1 MIRIPFSP
9 ATVRHRLAA
18 NLLLP
23 VVVCY
28 ILGGTAARYMTPD
41 QAGILL
47 TNLAGILM
55 LALLFLFRRQR
66 LALYL
71 VPAVFIL
78 IGFAQTGRSLSP
90 PDNPAAISNL
100 LAGKSRVTLTGTLLH
115 MPEYNG
121 RTTRFDLA
129 VDSVLFRRPRA
140 DNTPRLIP
148 AQGRVSLSL
157 KGRPENPVRP
167 GDRLLVL
174 AVINRTYNYQTP
186 GAFDYRLYLAERS
199 IFVTG
204 RIPEPADI
212 MVFRQPDNPWFR
224 RLRFLPERLRQ
235 HITAFLTNHLEP
247 ESAGLYQALLIG
259 SRAGISAKTLEH
271 FKATGCMHLLA
282 ISGIHMALLGLLITV
297 SLTWLMKR
305 STALLL
311 RIHVPTVATLL
322 ALPPLVGYAL
332 IAGLNTPVIRA
343 LLMAVLF
350 LFAVALRRQRSLVH
364 VVAAAALIL
373 LLFKPPA
380 LFSVSFQL
388 SFAAVLAITLIYPR
402 LLAILDNGE
411 TTAAAKIPLLTRL
424 SRYGRAAFMVSVA
437 ATLGA
442 LPFLLYYF
450 NRFSTIGPVVN
461 LLVEPLL
468 CFWALP
474 LGLLAAPLIFF
485 APGVAA
491 VLFRI
496 GALGITAADKVTL
509 LGSRLPF
516 ASYRTITPTVTE
528 IILYY
533 AILGLW
539 LANGRKKGATM
550 ILLAPALLLV
560 VSFTHGLWLPRTGR
574 TTMVSFLDVGQGSST
589 LMQLAG
595 GKTVLLDGGST
606 TSENFDIGERVIA
619 PFLWKKRLWRL
630 TDLVISHP
638 HSDHYNGMGFIL
650 RHFRPAR
657 LWINGDRDEAWT
669 YRKILRTAARQGVKI
684 LVPEPGQ
691 RLVSAAAT
699 ELVCLGM
706 TGADAHNRALPP
718 PGVPVND
725 QSLVLRLRA
734 GAYAFLFP
742 GDISTAAE
750 KKLLD
755 QHRELRADIL
765 LAPHHGSKTSSSRA
779 FIAAVNPK
787 IIIVSAGHRGRGR
800 YPDPAR
806 RKQWRR
812 ENITVLETAKAG
824 TVTCSTDG
832 KKLAVK
838 TWQKRGTDGNLSR
851 YHNYRGRGRLP
862 AGPVTP
868 R

>member
-1 MIRIPFSP
+1 MRFSLP
-9 ATVRHRLAA
+9 TIQHWISG

-28 ILGGTAARYMTPD
+28 ILGGTAARYLVSGP
-41 QAGILL
+41 AGLL
-47 TNLAGILM
+47 FTNLLIIIM
-55 LALLFLFRRQR
+55 LALLFLCRRR
-66 LALYL
+66 PLALYL
-71 VPAVFIL
+71 VPAVFVL
-78 IGFAQTGRSLSP
+78 IGFAHTGRSLLP

-100 LAGKSRVTLTGTLLH
+100 LTTKSRVTLTGTLLH
-115 MPEYNG
+115 MPAYNG

-140 DNTPRLIP
+140 GNTPRLVP

-157 KGRPENPVRP
+157 QGRPGKPVRP
-167 GDRLLVL
+167 GDRLLVM
-174 AVINRTYNYQTP
+174 AVINRVYNYQTP

-212 MVFRQPDNPWFR
+212 MVFRQPENQWFR

-235 HITAFLTNHLEP
+235 HIAAFLSNHLAP

-322 ALPPLVGYAL
+322 ALPPLAGYAL
-332 IAGLNTPVIRA
+332 IAGLNTPVLRA
-343 LLMAVLF
+343 LLMAGLF

-364 VVAAAALIL
+364 VVAAAAFIL
-373 LLFKPPA
+373 LLFKPLA

-388 SFAAVLAITLIYPR
+388 SFAAVLAITLVYPR
-402 LLAILDNGE
+402 LLAILDRGE
-411 TTAAAKIPLLTRL
+411 TTATTKISPFTRL
-424 SRYGRAAFMVSVA
+424 SGYGRAAFMVSVA

-474 LGLLAAPLIFF
+474 IGLLATPLIFF
-485 APGVAA
+485 APAA
-491 VLFRI
+491 AAMLFKI
-496 GALGITAADKVTL
+496 GALGITAADKVTW

-516 ASYRTITPTVTE
+516 ASYWTITPTVME

-533 AILGLW
+533 TIICLW
-539 LANGRKKGATM
+539 LAGYKKKGTTLV
-550 ILLAPALLLV
+550 LLAPALLLV
-560 VSFTHGLWLPRTGR
+560 FSFTHGLWFPRTGR
-574 TTMVSFLDVGQGSST
+574 TTTVSFLDVGQGSST
-589 LMQLAG
+589 LMQLPG

-619 PFLWKKRLWRL
+619 PFLWKKRLWHL

-638 HSDHYNGMGFIL
+638 HSDHYNGMGFII

-669 YRKILRTAARQGVKI
+669 YREILRTAARQGVKI
-684 LVPEPGQ
+684 LVPGPGQ
-691 RLVSAAAT
+691 RLAAAAAT
-699 ELVCLGM
+699 KLVCLGM
-706 TGADAHNRALPP
+706 TEAAEHNRAVPP

-725 QSLVLRLRA
+725 QSLVLRLND
-734 GAYAFLFP
+734 GDCAFLFP
-742 GDISTAAE
+742 GDISKAAE

-779 FIAAVNPK
+779 FISAINPK

-800 YPDPAR
+800 YPDPAYLNR
-806 RKQWRR
+806 WRR
-812 ENITVLETAKAG
+812 ENRTVLETATAG
-824 TVTCSTDG
+824 TITCITDG
-832 KKLAVK
+832 KKIEIK
-838 TWQKRGTDGNLSR
+838 TWPQNL
-851 YHNYRGRGRLP
+851 HL
-862 AGPVTP
+862 
-868 R
+868 

>member
-1 MIRIPFSP
+1 MF
-9 ATVRHRLAA
+9 T
-18 NLLLP
+18 
-23 VVVCY
+23 
-28 ILGGTAARYMTPD
+28 D
-41 QAGILL
+41 
-47 TNLAGILM
+47 LAGILM
-55 LALLFLFRRQR
+55 LAGLFLFRRR
-66 LALYL
+66 RPALYL

-78 IGFAQTGRSLSP
+78 IGFVHTGRSLSP

-100 LAGKSRVTLTGTLLH
+100 LATKSRVTLTGTLLH

-121 RTTRFDLA
+121 RTTRFEIA

-140 DNTPRLIP
+140 GNTPRLIP

-157 KGRPENPVRP
+157 QGRPGKPIRP
-167 GDRLLVL
+167 GDRLLVI

-204 RIPEPADI
+204 RIPGPADI
-212 MVFRQPDNPWFR
+212 MIFREPGNPWFR
-224 RLRFLPERLRQ
+224 RVRFFPERLRQ
-235 HITAFLTNHLEP
+235 HIAAFLNNHLAP

-259 SRAGISAKTLEH
+259 SRTGISARTLEH

-305 STALLL
+305 STTLLL
-311 RIHVPTVATLL
+311 HIHVPTVATLL
-322 ALPPLVGYAL
+322 ALPPLAGYAL
-332 IAGLNTPVIRA
+332 IAGMNTPVLRA
-343 LLMAVLF
+343 LLMAGLF

-373 LLFKPPA
+373 LLFKPLA

-388 SFAAVLAITLIYPR
+388 SFAAVLAITLIYPH
-402 LLAILDNGE
+402 LLTILDGGAA
-411 TTAAAKIPLLTRL
+411 TAAAKISLPAKLF
-424 SRYGRAAFMVSVA
+424 RYGRAAFMVSVA

-474 LGLLAAPLIFF
+474 IGLLATPMVFF
-485 APGVAA
+485 APGAA
-491 VLFRI
+491 AMLFRI

-516 ASYRTITPTVTE
+516 ASYWTITPTPME

-533 AILGLW
+533 TIICLW
-539 LANGRKKGATM
+539 LAGCKKKRTTL
-550 ILLAPALLLV
+550 ILLVPALLLIF
-560 VSFTHGLWLPRTGR
+560 SFTHGLWFPRTGR
-574 TTMVSFLDVGQGSST
+574 TTTVSFLDVGQGSST
-589 LMQLAG
+589 LMQLPG

-619 PFLWKKRLWRL
+619 PFLWKKRLWHL

-657 LWINGDRDEAWT
+657 LWINGDRDEAWI
-669 YRKILRTAARQGVKI
+669 YRKIIRTAARQGVKI
-684 LVPEPGQ
+684 IVPRPGQ
-691 RLVSAAAT
+691 CLVSDAAT
-699 ELVCLGM
+699 RLVCLGM
-706 TGADAHNRALPP
+706 TEADEHNRALPP

-725 QSLVLRLRA
+725 QSLVLRLRD
-734 GAYAFLFP
+734 GDYAFLFP
-742 GDISTAAE
+742 GDISTTAE
-750 KKLLD
+750 KKLLN
-755 QHRELRADIL
+755 QHRELQADIL
-765 LAPHHGSKTSSSRA
+765 LAPHHGSKTSGSRA

-787 IIIVSAGHRGRGR
+787 IIIVSAGHWGRGR
-800 YPDPAR
+800 FPDQAHLR
-806 RKQWRR
+806 RWRR
-812 ENITVLETAKAG
+812 ENITVLETAKVG
-824 TVTCSTDG
+824 TVTCNTDG
-832 KKLAVK
+832 KKLEVR
-838 TWQKRGTDGNLSR
+838 TWQGT
-851 YHNYRGRGRLP
+851 RLP
-862 AGPVTP
+862 AGQVTP

>member
-1 MIRIPFSP
+1 MVRLRFSLT
-9 ATVRHRLAA
+9 TVQRWFAG

-28 ILGGTAARYMTPD
+28 ILGGTAARYFLPNP
-41 QAGILL
+41 AGLL
-47 TNLAGILM
+47 FTDLAGLMM
-55 LALLFLFRRQR
+55 LALLFLFRRRR

-78 IGFAQTGRSLSP
+78 IGFARTGQGLLP
-90 PDNPAAISNL
+90 PGNPAAIANL
-100 LAGKSRVTLTGTLLH
+100 LTTRSRVTLTGTLLR

-121 RTTRFDLA
+121 RITRLIIA

-140 DNTPRLIP
+140 GGTPSPVP
-148 AQGRVSLSL
+148 ARGRVSLSL
-157 KGRPENPVRP
+157 HGRPEDTIRP
-167 GDRLLVL
+167 GDRLLVI

-186 GAFDYRLYLAERS
+186 GAFDYRLYLAERD

-212 MVFRQPDNPWFR
+212 MVFREPENPWFR

-235 HITAFLTNHLEP
+235 HITAFLDSHLEP
-247 ESAGLYQALLIG
+247 EAAGLYRALLVG
-259 SRAGISAKTLEH
+259 SRSGISAKTLAH

-282 ISGIHMALLGLLITV
+282 ISGIHMALLGLMITL

-305 STALLL
+305 STTLLL
-311 RIHVPTVATLL
+311 HIHVPTVATLL

-332 IAGLNTPVIRA
+332 IAGMNTPVIRA

-364 VVAAAALIL
+364 IVAAAALIL
-373 LLFKPPA
+373 LLCKPQA

-388 SFAAVLAITLIYPR
+388 SFAAVLAITLVYPR
-402 LLAILDNGE
+402 LLAILDGGE
-411 TTAAAKIPLLTRL
+411 TTAAKETPRRNKLY
-424 SRYGRAAFMVSVA
+424 RYVLAAFMVSVA

-450 NRFSTIGPVVN
+450 NRFSTIGPVIN

-474 LGLLAAPLIFF
+474 IGLLATPLIFF
-485 APGVAA
+485 APGTAA
-491 VLFRI
+491 ILFRV

-516 ASYRTITPTVTE
+516 ASCRTITPTSME

-533 AILGLW
+533 AILCLW
-539 LANGRKKGATM
+539 LAAHKKKGATL
-550 ILLAPALLLV
+550 ILLAPALVLV
-560 VSFTHGLWLPRTGR
+560 VSFTHGLWLPHSGR
-574 TTMVSFLDVGQGSST
+574 TTTVSFLDVGQGSST
-589 LMQLAG
+589 LMQLPG

-619 PFLWKKRLWRL
+619 PFLWKKRLWHL

-684 LVPEPGQ
+684 IVPRPGQ
-691 RLVSAAAT
+691 RLASAAAT
-699 ELVCLGM
+699 KLVCLGM
-706 TGADAHNRALPP
+706 TRTDAHNRSGPAIPP
-718 PGVPVND
+718 PGVSVND
-725 QSLVLRLRA
+725 QSLVLRLSA

-742 GDISTAAE
+742 GDISKTAE

-765 LAPHHGSKTSSSRA
+765 LAPHHGSKTSGSRA
-779 FIAAVNPK
+779 FISAVNPK

-800 YPDPAR
+800 YPDPAHLKR
-806 RKQWRR
+806 WRR
-812 ENITVLETAKAG
+812 ENRIVLETAKVG
-824 TVTCSTDG
+824 TVTCITDG
-832 KKLAVK
+832 KKLEVK
-838 TWQKRGTDGNLSR
+838 TWRGKWR
-851 YHNYRGRGRLP
+851 P
-862 AGPVTP
+862 GPVIL

>member
-1 MIRIPFSP
+1 MDRMRFSLT
-9 ATVRHRLAA
+9 TVQHRLAA

-28 ILGGTAARYMTPD
+28 ILGGVAARYLAPD
-41 QAGILL
+41 PAALQF
-47 TNLAGILM
+47 TDLAGLMM
-55 LALLFLFRRQR
+55 LALLFLGRRRR

-71 VPAVFIL
+71 VPVVFIL
-78 IGFAQTGRSLSP
+78 IGFARTGQSLLP

-100 LAGKSRVTLTGTLLH
+100 LTTKSRVTLTGTLLH

-140 DNTPRLIP
+140 GNNPRLVP

-157 KGRPENPVRP
+157 KGKPENTIRP
-167 GDRLLVL
+167 GDRLLVM

-186 GAFDYRLYLAERS
+186 GAFDYRLYLAERA

-204 RIPEPADI
+204 RIPKPADI
-212 MVFRQPDNPWFR
+212 MVFREPENPWFR
-224 RLRFLPERLRQ
+224 RVRFLPERLRQ
-235 HITAFLTNHLEP
+235 HIAAFLNNHLEP
-247 ESAGLYQALLIG
+247 EAAGLYQALLIG
-259 SRAGISAKTLEH
+259 SRSGISAKTLAH

-282 ISGIHMALLGLLITV
+282 ISGIHMALLGLMITL

-305 STALLL
+305 STTLLL
-311 RIHVPTVATLL
+311 HVHVPTVATLL

-332 IAGLNTPVIRA
+332 IAGMNTPVIRA

-364 VVAAAALIL
+364 IVAAAALIL
-373 LLFKPPA
+373 LLFKPQA

-402 LLAILDNGE
+402 LLTILDRGE
-411 TTAAAKIPLLTRL
+411 ETAAEGIPRWSKLY
-424 SRYGRAAFMVSVA
+424 RYILAAFMVSIA

-474 LGLLAAPLIFF
+474 IGLLATPLIFF

-491 VLFRI
+491 MLLRL

-516 ASYRTITPTVTE
+516 ASYWTITPTPME
-528 IILYY
+528 IILYFT
-533 AILGLW
+533 ILCLW
-539 LANGRKKGATM
+539 LAGGKKRGTAL
-550 ILLAPALLLV
+550 ILLAPALLLI

-574 TTMVSFLDVGQGSST
+574 TTTVSFLDVGQGSST
-589 LMQLAG
+589 LMQLPG

-619 PFLWKKRLWRL
+619 PFLWKKRLWHL

-684 LVPEPGQ
+684 IVPRPGQ

-706 TGADAHNRALPP
+706 TKTGAHNRAVPP

-725 QSLVLRLRA
+725 QGLVLRLSD

-742 GDISTAAE
+742 GDISKAAE

-779 FIAAVNPK
+779 FISAVNPK
-787 IIIVSAGHRGRGR
+787 IIIVSAGHRGRGH
-800 YPDPAR
+800 YPDPAHLKR
-806 RKQWRR
+806 WLRANR
-812 ENITVLETAKAG
+812 TVLETAKVG
-824 TVTCSTDG
+824 TVTCITDG
-832 KKLAVK
+832 RKLEVK
-838 TWQKRGTDGNLSR
+838 TWQGKVT
-851 YHNYRGRGRLP
+851 YHRIYN
-862 AGPVTP
+862 
-868 R
+868 